1 MSYRL
6 EPKPEELRLL
16 TRVQKNGIAGSALE
30 KLWVIREGLKEI
42 KVLFD
47 LGEFDSSLT
56 SLDQVVHR
64 LESFEAPLRSHQP
77 HVTRALHKHLEYER
91 NEINST
97 IIDTWNFAVC
107 HRTTEKSAS
116 LRINTNVS
124 VGENSIDFL
133 GLLEAVQRLDSDLA
147 KLPPQK
153 RVLAPPARIES
164 LITFIDDNLLSP
176 LLDLKVGTVSVAHE
190 EGGSVIVLDN
200 IQRGTAIQPGAQ
212 GLDILLEQLTAV
224 INYLSAHLR
233 EFPALY
239 DLIIKRSATRLMSSL
254 CNKTLRNLLPISE
267 KESKDFEA
275 HLVDLELLE
284 STLSNA
290 GWPRASDLQKWSQ
303 NFPQEMIAH
312 RKVNYLDEIRM
323 TLLNTSELKLSRV
336 EDAQF
341 SNAQKTEPVA
351 AGKKEATSA
360 KGEGLTEKNTKA
372 SDWDNDW
379 NEEFDDQEFGDK
391 DDQDFGDNDGWGLD
405 SDDIVISD
413 TEEANEPKQGGD
425 DWGWGDEEQP
435 ALQETTHKKV
445 IKSTPVSTA
454 HEEEKKN
461 ALLCSISEY
470 PMIIVSAIQRFIAEC
485 KTHQAEAKSNSI
497 NASEHISDML
507 ALYRALSP
515 FAYKQVASGVIQYND
530 LTFLLHELDTH
541 PEFTG
546 QILDKDRSK
555 LVQLSHVYS
564 SKELTA
570 QQERLNA
577 VLKQANGF
585 KNCNQEQNL
594 FACQA
599 TIERAINLFYEFS
612 EEWATY
618 ASFPQRV
625 KALGTLLEYL
635 CSTIIFDIEQQDN
648 ISEEESMELTKL
660 IGFVQQLE
668 ELFTDPTS
676 AASAEGASSL
686 TLYYTP
692 SWIKF
697 QYLAEILQSKLV
709 DILYLY
715 NHNSLV
721 DFSPQELVNLIKA
734 LFAPSEHRR
743 NAIEEIW
750 NAA

>member
-1 MSYRL
+1 M
-6 EPKPEELRLL
+6 
-16 TRVQKNGIAGSALE
+16 
-30 KLWVIREGLKEI
+30 KEI
-42 KVLFD
+42 KILFD
-47 LGEFDSSLT
+47 LGEFGSSLT

-64 LESFEAPLRSHQP
+64 LESFEASLRSHQP
-77 HVTRALHKHLEYER
+77 QVTQALHKHLDDER
-91 NEINST
+91 SEINST

-107 HRTTEKSAS
+107 HRTTDTSAS

-153 RVLAPPARIES
+153 RVLAPSARIES
-164 LITFIDDNLLSP
+164 LITFIDDNLLGP
-176 LLDLKVGTVSVAHE
+176 ILDLKVGTVTVTPEKS
-190 EGGSVIVLDN
+190 GSVIVLDN
-200 IQRGTAIQPGAQ
+200 IHRGTAVRPGAQ
-212 GLDILLEQLTAV
+212 GLDILLEQLNAV

-233 EFPALY
+233 EFPGLY

-254 CNKTLRNLLPISE
+254 CNKTLRSLLPVSE
-267 KESKDFEA
+267 VESKEFEA

-290 GWPRASDLQKWSQ
+290 GWPRASELQNWSQ

-312 RKVNYLDEIRM
+312 RKVNYLDAIRI
-323 TLLNTSELKLSRV
+323 TLLTTSELKLSRV

-341 SNAQKTEPVA
+341 ATAKSEPSA
-351 AGKKEATSA
+351 AGKKDATSA
-360 KGEGLTEKNTKA
+360 KEVPAKKDVKA

-379 NEEFDDQEFGDK
+379 NEEFDDQEFGD
-391 DDQDFGDNDGWGLD
+391 NDGWGLD
-405 SDDIVISD
+405 SEDIVISD
-413 TEEANEPKQGGD
+413 TEDANEPKQGGD

-435 ALQETTHKKV
+435 SQQESNQNKDVKTEAL
-445 IKSTPVSTA
+445 STA
-454 HEEEKKN
+454 HEEEKRN
-461 ALLCSISEY
+461 ALLCSVSEY

-485 KTHQAEAKSNSI
+485 KTHQFEANANSI
-497 NASEHISDML
+497 NAAGHISDML

-515 FAYKQVASGVIQYND
+515 FAYKQVASGVVQYND

-546 QILDKDRSK
+546 QILERDRSK

-564 SKELTA
+564 SKELMA
-570 QQERLNA
+570 QQERLSA

-612 EEWATY
+612 EAWATY

-635 CSTIIFDIEQQDN
+635 CSTIIFDIEHQDN
-648 ISEEESMELTKL
+648 ISEEESIELTKL

-668 ELFTDPTS
+668 ELFADPTS

-697 QYLAEILQSKLV
+697 QYLAEILQSNLV

-721 DFSPQELVNLIKA
+721 DFSQQELVNLIKA